1 MHTSSTRRRRRPLLA
16 LIALLA
22 VMGMTAAACG
32 SDDSSDG
39 GGNAAEV
46 PDGPAIVIGAQDF
59 PESVVLSELYAQ
71 GLAGAGYDVSVQD
84 LGGYRDLLFG
94 AFENGD
100 VNFTLEYAASMLN
113 FLTEGPAQ
121 PAGNDIDE
129 NIELVTP
136 LLEEEGIAIAEPS
149 DAIDTN
155 AFVMTRAKAE
165 ELGIETLSD
174 LAEKGADLRLGS
186 PSDCEVNAFCLNGLQ
201 ETYGLDM
208 SANVVALDDGRVD
221 ALRGGSFDVAVLFS
235 TDPSLTEDDLVVLED
250 DEGMLAADNIV
261 PVMTQA
267 LVDAYGQD
275 FVDRVNEISAAL
287 TTENVTQMNRAYVID
302 REDAASIAEQ
312 FLADNDLD

>member
-39 GGNAAEV
+39 GGDAAEV

-100 VNFTLEYAASMLN
+100 VNFTLEYAGSMLN
-113 FLTEGPAQ
+113 FLADPDA
-121 PAGNDIDE
+121 PAGNDIDD

-136 LLEEEGIAIAEPS
+136 LLEEKGITAAEPS

-155 AFVMTRAKAE
+155 AFVMTRELSE

-174 LAEKGADLRLGS
+174 LAEKGADLRLGA
-186 PSDCEVNAFCLNGLQ
+186 PSDCETNAFCLPGLQ
-201 ETYGLDM
+201 ETYDLDM
-208 SANVVALDDGRVD
+208 SGNLVSLDDGRVD

-235 TDPSLTEDDLVVLED
+235 TDPPLTEDDLVVLED
-250 DEGMLAADNIV
+250 DEGMLPADNIV

-302 REDAASIAEQ
+302 REDAASIVEQ